1 MRVLMRD
8 SQDNSLIAFDAQEV
22 IFDPEDQSMIL
33 TVGDLSYAVDKIAHV
48 NADAYIRELVD
59 LGKVDLTMYG
69 AKASN

>member
-8 SQDNSLIAFDAQEV
+8 IQDNSLIAFDAQEV
-22 IFDPEDQSMIL
+22 IFDPEDLSMIL
-33 TVGDLSYAVDKIAHV
+33 TAGDLSYVVDKIAQV
-48 NADAYIRELVD
+48 NADAYIREVVG

>member
-22 IFDPEDQSMIL
+22 IFDSEDQSMIL
-33 TVGDLSYAVDKIAHV
+33 TAGDLSYVVDKIAHV
-48 NADAYIRELVD
+48 NADAYIQELVD

>member
-22 IFDPEDQSMIL
+22 I
-33 TVGDLSYAVDKIAHV
+33 VDKIAQV

>member
-22 IFDPEDQSMIL
+22 IFDSEDQSMIL
-33 TVGDLSYAVDKIAHV
+33 TAGDLSYAVDKIAHV

>member
-33 TVGDLSYAVDKIAHV
+33 TAGYLSYVVDKIAQV

-69 AKASN
+69 AKGNN